1 MYLYDYESAFE
12 MWQRNNNIFDKKKK
26 KRRFKNSSDKFS
38 KKATSAFCE
47 ILSIEIILKG
57 IPAIQSFPLN
67 EKNIPE
73 HMILRKD
80 SKFK

>member
-38 KKATSAFCE
+38 KNATYAFCE
-47 ILSIEIILKG
+47 ILSIEII
-57 IPAIQSFPLN
+57 I
-67 EKNIPE
+67 E
-73 HMILRKD
+73 
-80 SKFK
+80 